1 VLVGYYFDRSNAKT
15 KSLEKETSATG
26 DNAFAD
32 TGDNST
38 AHKNNL
44 HIDVWL
50 VGCLLVEGGY

>member
-1 VLVGYYFDRSNAKT
+1 MMRRG
-15 KSLEKETSATG
+15 EKLT
-26 DNAFAD
+26 FAD

-50 VGCLLVEGGY
+50 VGCVLVGGGY